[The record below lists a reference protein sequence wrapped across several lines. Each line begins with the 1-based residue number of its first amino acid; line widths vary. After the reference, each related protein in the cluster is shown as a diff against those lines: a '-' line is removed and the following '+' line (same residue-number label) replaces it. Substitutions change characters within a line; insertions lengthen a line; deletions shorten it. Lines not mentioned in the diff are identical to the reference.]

1 MFQGWRTG
9 LQNLLGGF
17 DSYRICYVLNKT
29 IGDYIMGIVK
39 VVLYG
44 VFGMILGQAGVGAL
58 EEPGYFFSLLG
69 ILLAVDL
76 ISTYFF

>member
-1 MFQGWRTG
+1 
-9 LQNLLGGF
+9 
-17 DSYRICYVLNKT
+17 
-29 IGDYIMGIVK
+29 MGIVK